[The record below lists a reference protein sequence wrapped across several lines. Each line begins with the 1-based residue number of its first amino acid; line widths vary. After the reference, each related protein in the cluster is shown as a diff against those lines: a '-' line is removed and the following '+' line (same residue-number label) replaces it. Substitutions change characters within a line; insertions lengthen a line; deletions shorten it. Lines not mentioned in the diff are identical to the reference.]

1 MFLKSW
7 FDYTSKLLLLFECR
21 MYALFASVTTKVN
34 NYYHAASVLDPHLL
48 VCGSGALSQFFSI
61 PIRIPDPDPGGDPKT
76 LLFILFYFVK
86 PSGTVRICIIP
97 YRSWSWRPFLM
108 RICVDP
114 DPKNCISW
122 LKCVL
127 CCCLY
132 QRAAWVAAAPV
143 CGVPLPLL
151 SVGRGHQPP
160 HRGQGPRGKLSPRDH
175 VTLAPFLIIYSAKR
189 QER

>member
-114 DPKNCISW
+114 DPKIASADWNVCYVVVCIRE
-122 LKCVL
+122 L
-127 CCCLY
+127 
-132 QRAAWVAAAPV
+132 RE
-143 CGVPLPLL
+143 LPQPL
-151 SVGRGHQPP
+151 SVEY
-160 HRGQGPRGKLSPRDH
+160 LSLSSQSGGDTNHHTGDRDH
-175 VTLAPFLIIYSAKR
+175 EASFLHVTMSPWPHS
-189 QER
+189 